1 MLGRAEA
8 SPTMTDHLLPCLVGL
23 AAGLVAAVLATT
35 ATRVQVLPDVIDISI
50 IPLGAGLL
58 SLGFAFYGAL
68 RRFEPDRLGRVT
80 LLGTLLGGGTATVLL
95 VLFLLVD
102 VLS

>member
-1 MLGRAEA
+1 MFGRAEGR
-8 SPTMTDHLLPCLVGL
+8 PTMTDHLLACIVGL
-23 AAGLVAAVLATT
+23 AAGMAAAVLAAI

-50 IPLGAGLL
+50 IPLGAGLA

-80 LLGTLLGGGTATVLL
+80 LLGTLLGGGTVVFL
-95 VLFLLVD
+95 VLALLVD